1 MELSDRLIDI
11 IEDRKSLD
19 DAVVIIMEAAE
30 TKVLPPLANIPSF
43 NNDTT
48 ERNVIET
55 LELVTGKKY

>member
-1 MELSDRLIDI
+1 METTDRLIDI

-30 TKVLPPLANIPSF
+30 TKVLPPIANIPSF
-43 NNDTT
+43 HNDTT
-48 ERNVIET
+48 ERNVIDT

>member
-1 MELSDRLIDI
+1 MEISDRLIDI

-43 NNDTT
+43 KNDTT

>member
-1 MELSDRLIDI
+1 MEISDRLIDI

-30 TKVLPPLANIPSF
+30 TKVLPLLANIPSF

-48 ERNVIET
+48 ERNGIET